1 MSDPDE
7 KMNVQRLDLN
17 LLLVLDALLTDCN
30 ITQASKRLNLSPSA
44 VSGALG
50 RLRDF
55 LGDELLT
62 PVGRRMVL
70 TPWGESLRAPV
81 RDCLLQ
87 IQATFV
93 TRPHFDPSTA
103 QRRFRLMMSDYV
115 ATVIG
120 EALMSRLEKEAPGV
134 SVELL
139 ENGEEPWEIM
149 ARGEIDFLILPK
161 SFVQPEH
168 PAEVL
173 FEDDYVGV
181 CWKKNRRIGAAA
193 TVEQCLSV
201 GHVVAR
207 IGRRRPP
214 TIDAWFFERFGMQR
228 RVDAVTMTFCNV
240 PHLLVGTERISF
252 MHRRLAEAY
261 CRMLPL
267 RMFTPP
273 MAMPR
278 LVEMVQWHRM
288 RDRDPGRQWLLEV
301 LKSSVAEPLLPH

>member
-1 MSDPDE
+1 
-7 KMNVQRLDLN
+7 MNVQRLDLN
-17 LLLVLDALLTDCN
+17 LLLVLDALLTECN
-30 ITQASKRLNLSPSA
+30 ITQASKRLSLSPSA

-50 RLRDF
+50 RLRDA

-70 TPWGESLRAPV
+70 TPWGESLRRPV

-87 IQATFV
+87 IQATFE
-93 TRPHFDPSTA
+93 TRPSFDPGTA
-103 QRRFRLMMSDYV
+103 KRHFRLMMSDYV

-120 EALMSRLEKEAPGV
+120 GALLARLEAEAPGV
-134 SVELL
+134 TVEFL

-161 SFVQPEH
+161 SFVRAEH

-181 CWKKNRRIGAAA
+181 CWKKNRRIAAAA
-193 TVEQCLSV
+193 TIEQCLSV

-207 IGRRRPP
+207 IGQQRPP
-214 TIDAWFFERFGMQR
+214 TIDAWFFQRFGLQR

-240 PHLLVGTERISF
+240 PHLLVGTERITF
-252 MHRRLAEAY
+252 MHRRLAEVY
-261 CRMLPL
+261 CRALPL

-273 MAMPR
+273 MAMPQ

-288 RDRDPGRQWLLEV
+288 RDRDPGRQWLLEK
-301 LKSSVAEPLLPH
+301 LKASVSGRTVPR